1 MLTWSSSSVSIAVVR
16 PEGNHIDFVSTPATT
31 GRNLNESD
39 LLRIIYTRVQK
50 ESPDFLTTHEG
61 IDQNI
66 DIKMSTL
73 VFRAEPAPVLAL
85 YDFVMSTFVPK
96 DESNGGQIAR
106 PSNASTQTPEIQTDP
121 ANKIRVSA
129 KLEGIQG
136 QSNSLL
142 RCCVASAKASIV
154 VLINGLVTLA
164 TISLSTADVMVFV
177 RPQTLLVTGRLGNLV
192 LTNENQIHG
201 ILDEFNQIMSIQGQN
216 FADFKYQTF
225 DPNEGTYTGTK
236 SLFCLNAGSIKFHL
250 VEQPLHDLYLFVV
263 DLAKLKGLYD
273 AATQV
278 AVQRASEMER
288 IQFEVSVKTPIIV
301 FPSNPSVSRDVLVMR
316 LGQIGASNTSD
327 IVVNK
332 IVASLHGV
340 QLISNLQ
347 IDGEFSTL
355 KIIDDIDITADIV
368 QTSGIDRHND
378 NEYPDT
384 QVCLFSVSRFK
395 PSNSAEDCS
404 DDFGREV
411 TPHPSSI
418 RPLDTIVKFN
428 SEDIYGATRIR
439 DKVSNTASVGKYKF
453 GCCLRT
459 GTPTA
464 FLNQWPPHLDSS

>member
-1 MLTWSSSSVSIAVVR
+1 
-16 PEGNHIDFVSTPATT
+16 
-31 GRNLNESD
+31 
-39 LLRIIYTRVQK
+39 
-50 ESPDFLTTHEG
+50 
-61 IDQNI
+61 
-66 DIKMSTL
+66 MSTL

-96 DESNGGQIAR
+96 DDSNGGQIALR
-106 PSNASTQTPEIQTDP
+106 PSNSFTQTPEIPTDP

-136 QSNSLL
+136 QSDSSL
-142 RCCVASAKASIV
+142 CGCVASAEASIV

-164 TISLSTADVMVFV
+164 TISLSTADVMVLV

-216 FADFKYQTF
+216 FADFRYQTF

-250 VEQPLHDLYLFVV
+250 VEQPLRDLYLFVV

-288 IQFEVSVKTPIIV
+288 MQFEVSVKTPIIV

-332 IVASLHGV
+332 IVASLHGI
-340 QLISNLQ
+340 QLISKLQ
-347 IDGEFSTL
+347 IDEELSTL

-384 QVCLFSVSRFK
+384 QVGVFPISRFN

-404 DDFGREV
+404 DNFGREV
-411 TPHPSSI
+411 TPHPNSI
-418 RPLDTIVKFN
+418 WPLDTIVKIN
-428 SEDIYGATRIR
+428 SKDIHGATRIR
-439 DKVSNTASVGKYKF
+439 DKVANTASVGK
-453 GCCLRT
+453 
-459 GTPTA
+459 
-464 FLNQWPPHLDSS
+464 

>member
-1 MLTWSSSSVSIAVVR
+1 LLTWSSSSVSIAIVR
-16 PEGNHIDFVSTPATT
+16 PEGNHIDFVSTPSNT
-31 GRNLNESD
+31 GRNLNESH

-73 VFRAEPAPVLAL
+73 VFRAAPAPVLAL

-96 DESNGGQIAR
+96 DESNGGQIALR
-106 PSNASTQTPEIQTDP
+106 PSNAFTQTPEIQSVP
-121 ANKIRVSA
+121 ANEIRVSA

-136 QSNSLL
+136 QLDSLL
-142 RCCVASAKASIV
+142 CCCVASAEASIV

-177 RPQTLLVTGRLGNLV
+177 RPRTLLVTGRLGNLV

-201 ILDEFNQIMSIQGQN
+201 ILDEFNQIMSIQGRN
-216 FADFKYQTF
+216 FADFRYQTF

-236 SLFCLNAGSIKFHL
+236 SLFCLNAGSIKFNL

-278 AVQRASEMER
+278 AAQRASEMER

-332 IVASLHGV
+332 IVASLHGI

-347 IDGEFSTL
+347 IDGELSTL

-384 QVCLFSVSRFK
+384 QVCVFPVSRFK
-395 PSNSAEDCS
+395 PSNGAEDCS
-404 DDFGREV
+404 DNFGREV
-411 TPHPSSI
+411 TPHSSSI
-418 RPLDTIVKFN
+418 RPLDTIIKIN
-428 SEDIYGATRIR
+428 SKDIHGATRIR
-439 DKVSNTASVGKYKF
+439 DKVANTASVGK
-453 GCCLRT
+453 
-459 GTPTA
+459 
-464 FLNQWPPHLDSS
+464 

>member
-1 MLTWSSSSVSIAVVR
+1 MLTWSSSSVSIAIVR

-31 GRNLNESD
+31 GRNLNESH

-50 ESPDFLTTHEG
+50 ESPDFLTAHEG

-96 DESNGGQIAR
+96 DESSGGQIALR
-106 PSNASTQTPEIQTDP
+106 PSNAFTQTPEIQTDP
-121 ANKIRVSA
+121 ANEIRVSA

-136 QSNSLL
+136 QSDSLL
-142 RCCVASAKASIV
+142 CCCAASAEASTV

-164 TISLSTADVMVFV
+164 TLSLSTADVMVLV
-177 RPQTLLVTGRLGNLV
+177 RPRTLLVTGRLGNLV

-201 ILDEFNQIMSIQGQN
+201 IIDEFNQIMSIQGRN
-216 FADFKYQTF
+216 FADFRYQTF
-225 DPNEGTYTGTK
+225 DPNEGNYIGTK

-250 VEQPLHDLYLFVV
+250 IEQPLHDLYLFVV

-288 IQFEVSVKTPIIV
+288 LQFEVSVKTPIIV
-301 FPSNPSVSRDVLVMR
+301 FPSNPSVSRDVLVMQ
-316 LGQIGASNTSD
+316 LGQIRASNKSD

-332 IVASLHGV
+332 IVASLHGI

-347 IDGEFSTL
+347 TDGELSTL
-355 KIIDDIDITADIV
+355 KIIDDIDITADVV

-384 QVCLFSVSRFK
+384 QVCVFPVLCL
-395 PSNSAEDCS
+395 N
-404 DDFGREV
+404 
-411 TPHPSSI
+411 
-418 RPLDTIVKFN
+418 PL
-428 SEDIYGATRIR
+428 
-439 DKVSNTASVGKYKF
+439 TA
-453 GCCLRT
+453 
-459 GTPTA
+459 
-464 FLNQWPPHLDSS
+464 